1 MTNMKILENKNG
13 KYKFEVEVMQ
23 TVEET
28 YSLEELTQR
37 LAKMES
43 KKTQAEESLASCN
56 AEIEK
61 ITSLI
66 ELING

>member
-1 MTNMKILENKNG
+1 MKIIKNNG
-13 KYKFEVEVMQ
+13 DKYTFEVEVIS
-23 TVEET
+23 TVQET

-43 KKTQAEESLASCN
+43 RKAQAEESLASSN
-56 AEIEK
+56 IEIEK